1 MTESFILSD
10 YIDHHPGLAMDS
22 RDMAAVQSAYD
33 LIADDGQEAPEAPEA
48 RPAEPQPVPLPDN
61 PLAQEDLE
69 NTIYF
74 LARTAQ
80 IYDEG
85 TGNHTRRVNEYS
97 YFLAQ
102 TLGMKPDFCDEI
114 HYSAQLHDLGKISV
128 NPVVLSK
135 AGPLNDT
142 ERQEMDNHTVYG
154 HRILSQSPQLAMAA
168 EIALNHHEKWD
179 GTGYPNALGGED
191 IPLSA
196 RITQVADIYDALRTA
211 RSYKP
216 AFDHKT
222 ALKIILSGDSRI
234 DSAGHFDPRLIE
246 VFADSHADFD
256 RIWHELSDR

>member
-1 MTESFILSD
+1 MTEPFTLSE

-22 RDMAAVQSAYD
+22 RDMDAVQRAYD
-33 LIADDGQEAPEAPEA
+33 LIPANGQ
-48 RPAEPQPVPLPDN
+48 PAKPAKLQPVPLTSN
-61 PLAQEDLE
+61 AVSQADLE

-74 LARTAQ
+74 LARAAQ

-102 TLGMKPDFCDEI
+102 TLGMDQAFCDEI

-128 NPVVLSK
+128 NPVVLGK
-135 AGPLNDT
+135 AGPLSDT

-179 GTGYPNALGGED
+179 GTGYPNAAGGED
-191 IPLSA
+191 IPISA

-211 RSYKP
+211 RSYKA
-216 AFDHKT
+216 AFDHEM
-222 ALKIILSGDSRI
+222 ARSIIISGDARI
-234 DSAGHFDPRLIE
+234 DSAGHFDPRLVE
-246 VFADSHADFD
+246 AFADTHADFD
-256 RIWHELSDR
+256 RIWRELSDG

>member
-1 MTESFILSD
+1 MHEPFTLSE
-10 YIDHHPGLAMDS
+10 YIDHHPGLVMDG
-22 RDMAAVQSAYD
+22 RDVAAVQRAYD
-33 LIADDGQEAPEAPEA
+33 LIEADSEATTPTVAPQAAPVVSTPDSQQE
-48 RPAEPQPVPLPDN
+48 
-61 PLAQEDLE
+61 LE

-74 LARTAQ
+74 LARAAQ

-102 TLGMKPDFCDEI
+102 TVGMEQDFCEEI

-128 NPVVLSK
+128 DPVVLGK
-135 AGPLNDT
+135 AGPLSEA
-142 ERQEMDNHTVYG
+142 ERQEMDNHTIYG

-196 RITQVADIYDALRTA
+196 RITQIADIYDALRTA
-211 RSYKP
+211 RPYKP
-216 AFDHKT
+216 AFDHEM
-222 ALKIILSGDSRI
+222 ARSIIISGDARI
-234 DSAGHFDPRLIE
+234 DSAGHFDPRLVE
-246 VFADSHADFD
+246 AFSDTHADFD
-256 RIWHELSDR
+256 RIWRELSDG

>member
-1 MTESFILSD
+1 MTELFTLSD

-22 RDMAAVQSAYD
+22 RDMEAVQRAYD
-33 LIADDGQEAPEAPEA
+33 LIPDDGQEVK
-48 RPAEPQPVPLPDN
+48 PAEPQPAPPLGEH
-61 PLAQEDLE
+61 LAQEDLE

-74 LARTAQ
+74 LARAAQ

-102 TLGMKPDFCDEI
+102 TLSMERDFCDEI

-135 AGPLNDT
+135 AGPLSDI

-211 RSYKP
+211 RPYKP
-216 AFDHKT
+216 AFDHNT
-222 ALKIILSGDSRI
+222 ALSIILSGDARI
-234 DSAGHFDPRLIE
+234 DSAGHFDPRLVE
-246 VFADSHADFD
+246 AFADTHGDFD
-256 RIWHELSDR
+256 RIWREMSDG

>member
-1 MTESFILSD
+1 MNEPFTLSE

-22 RDMAAVQSAYD
+22 RDVPAVQRAYD
-33 LIADDGQEAPEAPEA
+33 LIAADGVAAP
-48 RPAEPQPVPLPDN
+48 PAEPRQIPAFN
-61 PLAQEDLE
+61 SQQSAQELE

-74 LARTAQ
+74 LARAAQ

-102 TLGMKPDFCDEI
+102 TVGMDQAFCEKI

-128 NPVVLSK
+128 DPVVLAK
-135 AGPLNDT
+135 AGPLSET
-142 ERQEMDNHTVYG
+142 ERQEMDNHTIYG

-168 EIALNHHEKWD
+168 DIALNHHEKWD
-179 GTGYPNALGGED
+179 GTGYPNALRGDD

-196 RITQVADIYDALRTA
+196 RITQIADIYDALRTA
-211 RSYKP
+211 RPYKP

-222 ALKIILSGDSRI
+222 SRSIILSGDSRI
-234 DSAGHFDPRLIE
+234 DSVGHFDPKLVE
-246 VFADSHADFD
+246 AFADTHADFD
-256 RIWHELSDR
+256 RIWRELSDG

>member
-1 MTESFILSD
+1 MTEPFILSN

-22 RDMAAVQSAYD
+22 RDMEAVQRAHD
-33 LIADDGQEAPEAPEA
+33 LIAADEQVAKPAAP
-48 RPAEPQPVPLPDN
+48 QSVPLLDN
-61 PLAQEDLE
+61 HLAQEDLE

-74 LARTAQ
+74 LARAAQ

-102 TLGMKPDFCDEI
+102 TLGMEESFCAEI

-135 AGPLNDT
+135 AGPLSDT

-168 EIALNHHEKWD
+168 EIALAHHEKWD

-211 RSYKP
+211 RPYKP
-216 AFDHKT
+216 AFDHEM
-222 ALKIILSGDSRI
+222 ARSIIISGDARI
-234 DSAGHFDPRLIE
+234 DSAGHFDPRLVE
-246 VFADSHADFD
+246 AFAETHTDFD
-256 RIWHELSDR
+256 RIWREMSDARSLSD